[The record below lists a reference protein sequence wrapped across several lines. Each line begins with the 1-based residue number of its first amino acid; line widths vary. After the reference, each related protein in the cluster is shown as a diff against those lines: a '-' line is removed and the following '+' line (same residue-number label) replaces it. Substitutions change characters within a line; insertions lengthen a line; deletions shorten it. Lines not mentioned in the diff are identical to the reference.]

1 MASTKGKVSE
11 MTLEAKTRE
20 RLERY
25 EHDPAYQ
32 AEKLSLAVTE
42 EFARVMKEKG
52 MSRKDLAERLGVSK
66 ARVSNILNG
75 SPNLTLKTLAAV
87 AVALDSKV
95 HLELTEPSELLRTY
109 RRRKSA

>member
-1 MASTKGKVSE
+1 

-25 EHDPAYQ
+25 KHDPAYQ

-52 MSRKDLAERLGVSK
+52 MSKKDLAERLGVSK

-75 SPNLTLKTLAAV
+75 SPNLTLKTLAAIS
-87 AVALDSKV
+87 VALDSQI
-95 HLELTEPSELLRTY
+95 HLEITESRIAKRPHRRLR
-109 RRRKSA
+109 SA